1 MLEVLP
7 DVDGR
12 GSLKFDLQEVA
23 YCDDQ
28 VRVIDSF
35 GATCVLEGV
44 RVTVGRGS
52 AGCCTTSTL
61 AVASPVPPG
70 PVQVTLYV

>member
-44 RVTVGRGS
+44 RVTVGW
-52 AGCCTTSTL
+52 L
-61 AVASPVPPG
+61 AVWQAGVVKFQTDP
-70 PVQVTLYV
+70 LYVP